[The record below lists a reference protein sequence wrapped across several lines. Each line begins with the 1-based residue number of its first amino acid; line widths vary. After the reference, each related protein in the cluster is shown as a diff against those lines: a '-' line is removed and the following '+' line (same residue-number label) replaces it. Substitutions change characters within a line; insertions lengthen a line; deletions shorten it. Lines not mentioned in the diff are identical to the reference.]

1 MIISDLAGAQ
11 VQEQSISATN
21 STWRAQARCLG
32 SDPDLFFP
40 LGSTGQPLA
49 QAEAA
54 KHLCLGCPV
63 RQLCLHYA
71 LETNQVTGVWGGT
84 TEDER
89 RALRRRWVRAGRPTQ
104 LA

>member
-1 MIISDLAGAQ
+1 VRPPSETGN
-11 VQEQSISATN
+11 EKN
-21 STWRAQARCLG
+21 WRAEAECLG

-40 LGSTGQPLA
+40 LGTTGAPLA

-54 KHLCLGCPV
+54 KQVCRECAVRMRCL
-63 RQLCLHYA
+63 QYA

-89 RALRRRWVRAGRPTQ
+89 RALRRNWVRSGRPTQ

>member
-1 MIISDLAGAQ
+1 MH
-11 VQEQSISATN
+11 EQSISVTDGA
-21 STWRAQARCLG
+21 WRAEARCLG

-40 LGSTGQPLA
+40 LGTTGAPLA

-54 KHLCLGCPV
+54 KGLCLGCEV
-63 RQLCLHYA
+63 RHPCLEYA

-89 RALRRRWVRAGRPTQ
+89 RALRRRWVRAGRPPQ
-104 LA
+104 YV

>member
-1 MIISDLAGAQ
+1 M
-11 VQEQSISATN
+11 SATDDG
-21 STWRAQARCLG
+21 WRAQARCLG

-40 LGSTGQPLA
+40 LGNTGKPLA
-49 QAEAA
+49 QAEVA
-54 KHLCLGCPV
+54 KRLCSGCEVRPV
-63 RQLCLHYA
+63 CLLYA

-89 RALRRRWVRAGRPTQ
+89 RALRRKWLRAGRPAR